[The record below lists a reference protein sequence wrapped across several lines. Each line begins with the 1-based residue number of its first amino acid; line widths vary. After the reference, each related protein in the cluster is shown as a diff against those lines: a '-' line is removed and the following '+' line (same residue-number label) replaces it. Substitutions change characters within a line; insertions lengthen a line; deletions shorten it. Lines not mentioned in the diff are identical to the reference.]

1 MYHVHQPDE
10 VIRIRSAGATEQTHQ
25 RNQSVMFIAYR
36 NKGPIMDTKIMDT
49 KSRWSRR
56 PNKARR
62 FSVTIV
68 LSIFVLTIFWLDVS
82 LAAQQ
87 LAPAIPMQPKH
98 NNHAEFR

>member
-68 LSIFVLTIFWLDVS
+68 LRTFFLPIFWLYVS
-82 LAAQQ
+82 LSPHQVT
-87 LAPAIPMQPKH
+87 PPIPIPPNSQH
-98 NNHAEFR
+98 